1 MEGARS
7 DLSSPAK
14 NTLAIMKFLL
24 LFAFMTIAEAIVHVP
39 LIRRKSL
46 RRTLQ
51 EHGLLREGLSHE
63 HDLYSKY
70 LHEDEEAAVEP
81 LLNYMDNEYFG
92 RISIGSPPQEFSVV
106 FDSGSANLWVPSVS
120 CSSAAC
126 SNHNKFNPLLSSTFQ
141 STHETVSISYGTG
154 SMMGILV
161 YDTVQVG
168 SIVTRKQGLI
178 LSETES
184 IFLYYSQ
191 FDGILGLG
199 YPSLSVSGTMPVFDN
214 MWREGLIPD
223 DIFCVFLS
231 SGNGS
236 MVVFGGID
244 DSLYT
249 GRLQWVPVTHRRFWQ
264 ISIDSISL
272 GGKVFAC
279 EDGCQ
284 AIVDTGTSVIAGH
297 TKAIRGLQEAIGAK
311 ADIYGLY
318 HVTYNA
324 ISSLPDVIITI
335 NGMKYPV
342 PATAYIS
349 QFSGSCTSGF
359 QVTSG
364 PWILGDIFIREYF
377 VAFDRSR
384 NRVGFA
390 QAVRS

>member
-1 MEGARS
+1 
-7 DLSSPAK
+7 
-14 NTLAIMKFLL
+14 MKLL
-24 LFAFMTIAEAIVHVP
+24 LLVVLMAIAEALVHVP

-51 EHGLLREGLSHE
+51 EHGLLSEGLSYE

-70 LHEDEEAAVEP
+70 IPEDEEEEAAMEP

-92 RISIGSPPQEFSVV
+92 RISIGSPPQDFSVV
-106 FDSGSANLWVPSVS
+106 FDTGSADLWVPSVS

-126 SNHNKFNPLLSSTFQ
+126 SNHNKFNPRLSSTFQ

-154 SMMGILV
+154 SMMGVLV

-184 IFLYYSQ
+184 IFLYYSH

-214 MWREGLIPD
+214 MWSEGLIPD
-223 DIFCVFLS
+223 DIFSMYLS
-231 SGNGS
+231 RGNGS

-244 DSLYT
+244 DSLYI
-249 GRLQWVPVTHRRFWQ
+249 GHLHWVPVTHKRFWQ
-264 ISIDSISL
+264 ISINSIAL
-272 GGKVFAC
+272 GDQVFAC

-297 TKAIRGLQEAIGAK
+297 SKAIRGIQEAIGAK
-311 ADIYGLY
+311 ADVYGLY
-318 HVTYNA
+318 HVTCSD

-390 QAVRS
+390 RAQKAIV